1 MVAYIHNTVLFPT
14 AYLSQGL
21 FLLSFLFLVV
31 GWFELRDFRELFL
44 VMEIDPVT
52 VLRNC
57 TAFTGPII

>member
-44 VMEIDPVT
+44 VMEIDPER
-52 VLRNC
+52 LPC
-57 TAFTGPII
+57 